1 MKKDQLKMSL
11 QVASGHMLIFL
22 FANCNRIIDGILLN
36 RHQFYSQIDGYNS
49 FKSVSQKMN
58 CHVSQLL
65 VVESQMSSTFLLLYI
80 YVYIYIYI
88 IYTYQVSSPSIYSPN
103 YPRLSPSDHGTFSE
117 WTSRFMISASDLK
130 LLMLT
135 WEATLEGQIGRQSQ
149 KYRSIS
155 HRPKR

>member
-65 VVESQMSSTFLLLYI
+65 VVESQMSSTCLLLYI
-80 YVYIYIYI
+80 YIRLVLPRSTPQITRGYPLQ
-88 IYTYQVSSPSIYSPN
+88 TMAPSANGP
-103 YPRLSPSDHGTFSE
+103 L
-117 WTSRFMISASDLK
+117 AS
-130 LLMLT
+130 
-135 WEATLEGQIGRQSQ
+135 
-149 KYRSIS
+149 
-155 HRPKR
+155 

>member
-1 MKKDQLKMSL
+1 MSL

-36 RHQFYSQIDGYNS
+36 RHQFYSQIDGCNS

-80 YVYIYIYI
+80 YISGEFSLDLLPKLPQAIPFG
-88 IYTYQVSSPSIYSPN
+88 T
-103 YPRLSPSDHGTFSE
+103 HGTFSE

-135 WEATLEGQIGRQSQ
+135 WEATLGRSDRSDRSTVTG

>member
-49 FKSVSQKMN
+49 FKSVSRKMN

-80 YVYIYIYI
+80 YMYIYILYI
-88 IYTYQVSSPSIYSPN
+88 HIRLVLPRSTPQITRGYPLQTMAPSANGP
-103 YPRLSPSDHGTFSE
+103 L
-117 WTSRFMISASDLK
+117 AS
-130 LLMLT
+130 
-135 WEATLEGQIGRQSQ
+135 
-149 KYRSIS
+149 
-155 HRPKR
+155 

>member
-1 MKKDQLKMSL
+1 MSL

-65 VVESQMSSTFLLLYI
+65 VVESQMSSTCLLLYI
-80 YVYIYIYI
+80 YI
-88 IYTYQVSSPSIYSPN
+88 YQVSSPSIYSPN

-149 KYRSIS
+149 KYRTIS

>member
-80 YVYIYIYI
+80 YICIYILYIYIYI
-88 IYTYQVSSPSIYSPN
+88 HIRLVLPRSTPQITRGYPLQTMAPSANGP
-103 YPRLSPSDHGTFSE
+103 L
-117 WTSRFMISASDLK
+117 AS
-130 LLMLT
+130 
-135 WEATLEGQIGRQSQ
+135 
-149 KYRSIS
+149 
-155 HRPKR
+155 